1 MAGFSSGA
9 FKISENGQ
17 RLSPL
22 STGEGQGEGSR
33 NKDFSLR
40 SIAAFANTVMN
51 RFRRQFLLGTFAL
64 VAATVAA
71 LWLHR
76 RYQHALPNYAFF
88 TGWVL
93 FAAMFVLTFFNARK
107 KLPFLP
113 LGRAETWLQIHI
125 YLGFFT
131 VVLFLIHLNFRL
143 PHGWFE
149 VTLAWLFALVS
160 ASGVVGLFFSRTLPR
175 RLATRGGEVIFEKI
189 PALRHAAKTEAET
202 LALGMDAKSPFIAEF
217 YTQQLAGY
225 FAGPTNFWLHLV
237 ESRRP
242 LNALIA
248 GLDEL
253 RRFANDTEREKIGRL
268 AALVRQKDG
277 LDYHRA
283 LQLALRLWLFVHIP
297 LTYGLLIFTA
307 LHIALVFGFSGG
319 AR

>member
-1 MAGFSSGA
+1 
-9 FKISENGQ
+9 
-17 RLSPL
+17 
-22 STGEGQGEGSR
+22 
-33 NKDFSLR
+33 
-40 SIAAFANTVMN
+40 MN
-51 RFRRQFLLGTFAL
+51 RFRRQFFLGTLAL
-64 VAATVAA
+64 IAATVGA
-71 LWLHR
+71 LWLHGKFSR
-76 RYQHALPNYAFF
+76 ALPDYAFL
-88 TGWVL
+88 TGWIL
-93 FAAMFVLTFFNARK
+93 FAAMLVLTFFNARK

-113 LGRAETWLQIHI
+113 LGRAETWLQIHV

-131 VVLFLIHLNFRL
+131 VVLFLIHLNFRA

-149 VTLAWLFALVS
+149 ITLAWLFVLVS

-189 PALRHAAKTEAET
+189 PALRHALKMEAEN
-202 LALGMDAKSPFIAEF
+202 LALGADAKTPFIAD
-217 YTQQLAGY
+217 YYAKRLAP
-225 FAGPTNFWLHLV
+225 FFDGPKNFWLHLV

-242 LNALIA
+242 LNALA
-248 GLDEL
+248 TELDDL
-253 RRFANDTEREKIGRL
+253 RRFANDAEREKIGRL